1 MNTRENSADNAGARR
16 CDCRRLSRGWR
27 PSMSNR
33 YRRERRPDGVLLIDT
48 LEHRSV
54 LIVWDQVGDQGDGF
68 QKDWLWHYS
77 RDLPP
82 EPQPRTDLCR
92 YPHVLQAG
100 ACCERSPCKYHE
112 G

>member
-1 MNTRENSADNAGARR
+1 
-16 CDCRRLSRGWR
+16 
-27 PSMSNR
+27 MSNR

-54 LIVWDQVGDQGDGF
+54 LIVWDQVGDQGDGL

-82 EPQPRTDLCR
+82 EPQPRVDLCR

-112 G
+112 GADVRVLEIAGPPGTVRPVRWIDRSLL